1 MFVPRIIL
9 IFEKDNTITN
19 NQPVPGKIIG
29 FPRYMFSVTRKQ
41 ILMPNKKSDVKAK
54 TEFVKLL
61 QERGFDAAVVS
72 SPADIKATRAGETW
86 YFEIKMTKRADV
98 YFGAATLT
106 EWRQALADPEHFRF
120 VVAKTDEAE
129 SAFEFIEYTP
139 AEFMEYSTVPPFKV
153 YFNIDFEKKSKKR
166 GNRKATKLTR
176 EIFEVMDRCFEEI
189 KKSNRH

>member
-1 MFVPRIIL
+1 
-9 IFEKDNTITN
+9 
-19 NQPVPGKIIG
+19 
-29 FPRYMFSVTRKQ
+29 
-41 ILMPNKKSDVKAK
+41 MPNKKSDVKAK

-61 QERGFDAAVVS
+61 QERGFEAKVVS

-106 EWRQALADPEHFRF
+106 EWKQAMADPAHFRF

-139 AEFMEYSTVPPFKV
+139 AEFMEFSTIPPFKV

-166 GNRKATKLTR
+166 GKGKATKLTR
-176 EIFEVMDRCFEEI
+176 ENFEVMDRFYEEI
-189 KKSNRH
+189 KRGV

>member
-1 MFVPRIIL
+1 
-9 IFEKDNTITN
+9 
-19 NQPVPGKIIG
+19 
-29 FPRYMFSVTRKQ
+29 
-41 ILMPNKKSDVKAK
+41 MPNKKSDVKAK

-61 QERGFDAAVVS
+61 QERGFEAKAVS

-106 EWRQALADPEHFRF
+106 EWKQAMADPAHFRF

-139 AEFMEYSTVPPFKV
+139 AEFMEFSTIPPFKV
-153 YFNIDFEKKSKKR
+153 YFNIDFEKRPKKR
-166 GNRKATKLTR
+166 GNSKATKLTR
-176 EIFEVMDRCFEEI
+176 ENFEVMDRCYEEI
-189 KKSNRH
+189 KKGTDK

>member
-1 MFVPRIIL
+1 
-9 IFEKDNTITN
+9 
-19 NQPVPGKIIG
+19 
-29 FPRYMFSVTRKQ
+29 
-41 ILMPNKKSDVKAK
+41 MPNKKSDVKAK

-61 QERGFDAAVVS
+61 QERGFVAAVVS

-139 AEFMEYSTVPPFKV
+139 AEFMEFSTIPPFKI
-153 YFNIDFEKKSKKR
+153 FFSIDLEDRGKKR
-166 GNRKATKLTR
+166 KGNKAVRLTR
-176 EIFEVMDRCFEEI
+176 ENFEVMDKCFEEI
-189 KKSNRH
+189 KRGR

>member
-1 MFVPRIIL
+1 
-9 IFEKDNTITN
+9 
-19 NQPVPGKIIG
+19 
-29 FPRYMFSVTRKQ
+29 
-41 ILMPNKKSDVKAK
+41 MPNKKSDVKAK

-61 QERGFDAAVVS
+61 QGRGFEAAVVS

-106 EWRQALADPEHFRF
+106 EWRQALADPAHFRF

-139 AEFMEYSTVPPFKV
+139 AEFMGLSTIPPFKV
-153 YFNIDFEKKSKKR
+153 YFNIDFEKRPKKR
-166 GNRKATKLTR
+166 GNSNATKLTK
-176 EIFEVMDRCFEEI
+176 ENFEVMDRCFEEI
-189 KKSNRH
+189 KSI